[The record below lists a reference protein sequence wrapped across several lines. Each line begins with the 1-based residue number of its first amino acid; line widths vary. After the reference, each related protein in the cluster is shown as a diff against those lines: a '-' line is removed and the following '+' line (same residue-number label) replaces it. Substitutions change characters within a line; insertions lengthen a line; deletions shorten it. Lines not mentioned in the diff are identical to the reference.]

1 MLCPIDQLAQLTNWP
16 KFYGQ
21 YVNSDSLINW
31 SFMYWPEMPNA
42 YTNFQGD
49 SWSGSTYSTK
59 YIVIYFLLRASMGCK
74 TELANSTI
82 FLDATVNLQSA
93 NYL

>member
-1 MLCPIDQLAQLTNWP
+1 
-16 KFYGQ
+16 
-21 YVNSDSLINW
+21 
-31 SFMYWPEMPNA
+31 MYWPEMPNA
-42 YTNFQGD
+42 YIHFQGD
-49 SWSGSTYSTK
+49 SWSGSTYSTYSTK

-82 FLDATVNLQSA
+82 FLDATANLQSA